1 MVSGGARARSGPP
14 PEFDALRRERNGN
27 EWTKLPKECTRP
39 VPEWPVL
46 AEDPTVAELA
56 YWNELW
62 RMPQAHVWHAD
73 HTEMQVAAYVRN
85 LIESLAHDAPNSKRV
100 TQRQQ
105 ADGLLLTV
113 MSLHAA
119 RYVITDSPE
128 AIMLDQTI
136 ANHQANRPVGRTR
149 TGRPS
154 TSARARMQ
162 VVPDAD
168 VEVEEPEAN
177 EDDVE

>member
-1 MVSGGARARSGPP
+1 MVSGGARPRSGPP
-14 PEFDALRRERNGN
+14 PEFDALRRERDGKD
-27 EWTKLPKECTRP
+27 WTKLPKECTRP
-39 VPEWPVL
+39 TPEWPLL

-62 RMPQAHVWHAD
+62 AMPQAHVWHAD
-73 HTEMQVAAYVRN
+73 HAYMQVAAYCRN
-85 LIESLAHDAPNSKRV
+85 LLESLAHDAPNAKRV

-128 AIMLDQTI
+128 SAMLDQVM
-136 ANHQANRPVGRTR
+136 ANHAAGAAERATR
-149 TGRPS
+149 RGGRPS

-162 VVPDAD
+162 VVPDVEAD
-168 VEVEEPEAN
+168 EPEPN

>member
-1 MVSGGARARSGPP
+1 MVSGGARVRTGGPP
-14 PEFDALRRERNGN
+14 PEFDALRRERDGK
-27 EWTKLPKECTRP
+27 EWTKLPRECSRP
-39 VPEWPVL
+39 IPDWPLL
-46 AEDPTVAELA
+46 AEDPTVAELT

-62 RMPQAHVWHAD
+62 VMPQAHVWHAD
-73 HTEMQVAAYVRN
+73 RAYMQVAAYVRN
-85 LIESLAHDAPNSKRV
+85 LVESLAHDAPNSKRV

-128 AIMLDQTI
+128 ALMLERTI
-136 ANHQANRPVGRTR
+136 ANHQAGAAVRRTS
-149 TGRPS
+149 RPS

-162 VVPDAD
+162 VVPDAEPD
-168 VEVEEPEAN
+168 EPEPN